1 MAFRP
6 WLRAALSTSR
16 NALILRDWEY
26 GRLLARLGMFPSGMS
41 ATRQGLQV
49 EELGIIIPRETPSLL
64 SGLGDAG
71 VLARSPGVEFSNTRE
86 GIIASAGKLRFRITS
101 GEEFYILREIL
112 SDGVYNFSV
121 PHDDVVVWDIGMNAG
136 FASLYF
142 ASREQVR
149 AVVGFEPFQPT
160 FADAQFNM
168 ALNPELAPKIHLRNF
183 GIAAQSGAKDTE
195 FDPEWKGS
203 AGVNGICERLNTRV
217 HISGEE
223 RRIEHVQLLAA
234 DEVLQ
239 SIRSDYP
246 GSPIVAKIDCEG
258 SEYEIIRCLYEKRLL
273 RELSALMI
281 EWHDR
286 GPQELEAML
295 KASGFATFSPGPAS
309 GQFGMLYAWAQNC

>member
-26 GRLLARLGMFPSGMS
+26 GRLLARLGMLPRGMS
-41 ATRQGLQV
+41 ATPRGLKV
-49 EELGIIIPRETPSLL
+49 DNLGIIIPRETPSLL
-64 SGLGDAG
+64 SGLGDAW
-71 VLARSPGVEFSNTRE
+71 VLARFPGVKFSNNHQ
-86 GIIASAGKLRFRITS
+86 GVIASLGKLRFRVTS
-101 GEEFYILREIL
+101 GEEFFILREIL
-112 SDGVYNFSV
+112 SDGVYNFNV
-121 PHDDVVVWDIGMNAG
+121 PQEDVVVWDIGMNAG

-142 ASREQVR
+142 ASRKQVR
-149 AVVGFEPFQPT
+149 AVVGFEPFKPT
-160 FADAQFNM
+160 FAAAQCNL
-168 ALNPELAPKIHLRNF
+168 ALNPELEPKIKLRNF
-183 GIAAQSGAKDTE
+183 GIAARVGAKDTE

-203 AGVNGICERLNTRV
+203 AGVNGICERLDNKV
-217 HISGEE
+217 HLSGET
-223 RRIEHVQLLAA
+223 RRVEHVQLLAA

-246 GSPIVAKIDCEG
+246 GSPLVAKIDCEG
-258 SEYEIIRCLYEKRLL
+258 SEYEIIRCLHEKRLL

-295 KASGFATFSPGPAS
+295 QASGFATFSPGPVS
-309 GQFGMLYAWAQNC
+309 RQLGMVYAMAG